1 MASYTCKIRI
11 HLPLTSGLKPNT
23 GNSGHYDIQIMK
35 TGLTLLGK
43 TYNNPI
49 ISYGGVDGNGKVEI
63 GNGSSFSPKADHLY
77 CHAPITVTD
86 AQLSDFIEG
95 WLNEYCDKETSGH
108 IYSVTSGDYKTYSK
122 SNHNCFGAVGE
133 WCALMGDP
141 FLKSIHDPKTYTEYY
156 AWPMYEQYHTAW
168 IYDALKT

>member
-11 HLPLTSGLKPNT
+11 HLPLTSGLKPDK

-35 TGLTLLGK
+35 TGLTMLGR

-49 ISYGGVDGNGKVEI
+49 ISYGGGKVEI
-63 GNGSSFSPKADHLY
+63 RNGSNFAPQSHFMY

-86 AQLSDFIEG
+86 AQISNFVQK
-95 WLNEYCDKETSGH
+95 WLEEYCDTTAGTDVHK
-108 IYSVTSGDYKTYSK
+108 VTSGDYKNYTTEKY
-122 SNHNCFGAVGE
+122 NCFGAVGE

-141 FLKSIHDPKTYTEYY
+141 FLKSIHDTKTYKEYF
-156 AWPMYEQYHTAW
+156 AWPMYELYHTAW
-168 IYDALKT
+168 IFDALKT

>member
-11 HLPLTSGLKPNT
+11 HLPLTSYLKPDK

-35 TGLTLLGK
+35 TGLTLLGR

-49 ISYGGVDGNGKVEI
+49 ISYGSNGVEI
-63 GNGSSFSPKADHLY
+63 YNGSSFAPRSQCMY

-86 AQLSDFIEG
+86 AQISNFVQK
-95 WLNEYCDKETSGH
+95 WLEEYCDTTAGTDTHK
-108 IYSVTSGDYKTYSK
+108 VTSGDYTTYTK
-122 SNHNCFGAVGE
+122 EKYNCFGAVGE
-133 WCALMGDP
+133 WCALMGDS
-141 FLKSIHDPKTYTEYY
+141 FLKSIHDTKTYKEYF
-156 AWPMYEQYHTAW
+156 AWPMYELYHTAW